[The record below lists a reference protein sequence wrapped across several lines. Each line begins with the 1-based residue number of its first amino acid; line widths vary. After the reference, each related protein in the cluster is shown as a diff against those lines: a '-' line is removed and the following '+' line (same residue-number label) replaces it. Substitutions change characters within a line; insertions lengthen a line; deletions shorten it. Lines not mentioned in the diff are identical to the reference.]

1 MQKSLTMLSST
12 SDCEQEAIFTSGT
25 VTVPRMSTT
34 DSSGRAPAKP
44 AISWPNATAWTVA
57 TSWRRVRKHSLLPC
71 LREVATL
78 ARTQTSL
85 SFLAGVRSATSTQ
98 VRLVRSSLWM
108 KRLPNVA
115 SSKFVSLTSGPLV
128 LASRAA
134 CSSSSLFFFSASLAA
149 FSASF
154 LAFFSGAWPDD
165 FLPFRLEPADA
176 SASPSASPPS
186 PSAPEP
192 AASSSAA
199 WASWMREISAVVS
212 SLILSLRQSS
222 SPGPLPRTFSS
233 SARTSFREVFV
244 RSLPFSTAEIVA
256 ASSSSGGMAADGSPM
271 ALPTTTA
278 RSPPRRVA

>member
-1 MQKSLTMLSST
+1 MMVQFMPTCIVSCWPSTSTVTLELAKNPQLPVENCFFPTFTLWVPNCTLKSLALAMNS
-12 SDCEQEAIFTSGT
+12 F
-25 VTVPRMSTT
+25 
-34 DSSGRAPAKP
+34 
-44 AISWPNATAWTVA
+44 
-57 TSWRRVRKHSLLPC
+57 RVIRD
-71 LREVATL
+71 
-78 ARTQTSL
+78 
-85 SFLAGVRSATSTQ
+85 
-98 VRLVRSSLWM
+98 
-108 KRLPNVA
+108 
-115 SSKFVSLTSGPLV
+115 
-128 LASRAA
+128 A
-134 CSSSSLFFFSASLAA
+134 CRSLAPDLGT
-149 FSASF
+149 FSPSF